1 MLNLLIRVDA
11 NAEIGVGHA
20 MRCLALGEACLM
32 AGGRVDFVSAFPT
45 PALERRARERGIGFQ
60 CLSTVPGSEDDAR
73 QLIKLAQQRSNPV
86 VVIDGYV
93 FGYPYQDAVKGAG
106 LRLLCID
113 DYGHADRYRADII
126 LNQNLWA
133 AEQMYQ
139 RREPGTQLLLG
150 SKYVLLRREFLNG
163 SLRQRDIPAAAAK
176 ILVTMG
182 GGDAHN
188 VSLKIIEA
196 LAVLG
201 MEGMTAIVVAGP
213 SNPHVA
219 RLRSVI
225 DGLHLPIKLLDDTD
239 SMAELM
245 VWADLAVAA
254 AGSTCWE
261 LAVMGV
267 PTLAVV
273 TAENQQPCAEALGRM
288 GIVRSLGSYQTLD
301 VARVAHAIGALVGSF
316 EERSS
321 MSLKSRELVDGQGAQ
336 NVISVLGG

>member
-1 MLNLLIRVDA
+1 MQKSGSVMPCVVL
-11 NAEIGVGHA
+11 H
-20 MRCLALGEACLM
+20 LARRAYWLGGASIS
-32 AGGRVDFVSAFPT
+32 FPAFPT
-45 PALERRARERGIGFQ
+45 PALERRALERGIGFQ

-73 QLIKLAQQRSNPV
+73 QLIELAQLRLNPV

-93 FGYPYQDAVKGAG
+93 FGYPYQYAVQRAG

-113 DYGHADRYRADII
+113 DYSHAGRYCADII

-133 AEQMYQ
+133 TEQMYK
-139 RREPGTQLLLG
+139 RREPDTQLLLG
-150 SKYVLLRREFLNG
+150 SKYVLLRREFLNA
-163 SLRQRDIPAAAAK
+163 SLRRREIPAVAAK
-176 ILVTMG
+176 ILVTLG

-188 VSLKIIEA
+188 VTLKIVEA

-213 SNPHVA
+213 TNSHA
-219 RLRSVI
+219 GLLRSTI
-225 DGLHLPIKLLDDTD
+225 DGLHLPIKLLEESD

-245 VWADLAVAA
+245 AWADLAVAA

-273 TAENQQPCAEALGRM
+273 TAENQRPCVEALGGM
-288 GIVRSLGSYQTLD
+288 GIVRSLGNYQTLD
-301 VARVAHAIGALVGSF
+301 VARVANAIGALAGSP

-321 MSLKSRELVDGQGAQ
+321 MSLRSRELVDGQGAQ